1 MLFSKEF
8 RQMSDRYRL
17 RCDLG
22 LFCWSGNC
30 RWFFGQMDGT
40 LILSLGV
47 WSLTTVR
54 CALEFAGRHF
64 PVA

>member
-22 LFCWSGNC
+22 LFCWNGNC

>member
-22 LFCWSGNC
+22 LLLLEWQLPLIRRSNGWNRDFVV
-30 RWFFGQMDGT
+30 RYLVLDDGEM
-40 LILSLGV
+40 
-47 WSLTTVR
+47 
-54 CALEFAGRHF
+54 CALEFAG
-64 PVA
+64 